1 MDYDYVIVG
10 GGIAGLYS
18 ALKITQAFPKA
29 KVALTEMYSQLGG
42 RIETYRGK
50 NVQFEAGA
58 GRIHNSHRLVAELV
72 KRYGLT
78 KIKIPNES
86 DALWIGEGDQPR
98 QNSWPSIA
106 NFLVLYLSKIDPL
119 VLQTKT
125 VKELLEQTMEGFSVI
140 PILRRFAYTSEL
152 YTLRADL
159 ALHALKAEF
168 SGKGYFYTLKE
179 GIDSIPGRLHKEVRE
194 KVDIF
199 LEHRLTAISGDGV
212 QAKLHFKGKKTLTGK
227 KVILAIPSEAL
238 KGLAAFKNLPI
249 LKRLTMRP
257 LLRIYG
263 VFPTPPWFEM
273 IPRTITDSPLRHI
286 IPISS
291 KAGSIM
297 TSYTDA
303 KDTEFWMA
311 LYRKYGEKALSKR
324 ILEESEKLFKI
335 KIPEPHLFKL
345 FYWKDG
351 CSYWL
356 PGLYDVK
363 EASEKIMN
371 PLPLSHPNIFVC
383 GESYSTNQAWIE
395 SALEHTDAMLE
406 RYIFTR

>member
-10 GGIAGLYS
+10 AGIAGLYS
-18 ALKITQAFPKA
+18 ALKITKAFPKG
-29 KVALTEMYSQLGG
+29 KVALTEMYSQVGG

-50 NVQFEAGA
+50 NIQFEEGA
-58 GRIHNSHRLVAELV
+58 GRIHSSHRLVAELV

-86 DALWIGEGDQPR
+86 QAVWIGEGEQPR

-106 NFLVLYLSKIDPL
+106 NFLTLFLSKLDPV

-125 VKELLEQTMEGFSVI
+125 VKELLDLTMEGKTVA
-140 PILRRFAYTSEL
+140 PILQRFAYTSEL

-159 ALHALKAEF
+159 ALHALQAEF
-168 SGKGYFYTLKE
+168 SGKGYFYGIKE
-179 GIDSIPGRLHKEVRE
+179 GMDSIPENVLKEIKG

-199 LEHRLTAISGDGV
+199 LEHRLTAIDGDGV
-212 QAKLHFKGKKTLTGK
+212 QAKLHFKGKKTFVAK

-286 IPISS
+286 IPIST

-303 KDTEFWMA
+303 KDTEFWMSI
-311 LYRKYGEKALSKR
+311 YRKYGEEALSKR
-324 ILEESEKLFKI
+324 ILEESEKLFNI
-335 KIPEPHLFKL
+335 KIPEPHLFKVY
-345 FYWKDG
+345 YWKDG

-356 PGLYDVK
+356 PGMYDVK
-363 EASEKIMN
+363 ETSVRIMN
-371 PLPLSHPNIFVC
+371 PIPLSHPNVFVC

-395 SALEHTDAMLE
+395 SALEHTEGMLE

>member
-29 KVALTEMYSQLGG
+29 RVALTEMYSQLGG
-42 RIETYRGK
+42 RIETFREK
-50 NVQFEAGA
+50 NIQFEEGA
-58 GRIHNSHRLVAELV
+58 GRIHSSHSMVAELV

-78 KIKIPNES
+78 KIKIPNEG

-98 QNSWPSIA
+98 KNSWSSIA
-106 NFLVLYLSKIDPL
+106 NFLVLYLSKLDPL

-125 VKELLEQTMEGFSVI
+125 VRELLEQTMEGFTVI
-140 PILRRFAYTSEL
+140 PILKRFAYTSEL

-159 ALHALKAEF
+159 ALHALNSEF

-179 GIDSIPGRLHKEVRE
+179 GIDSIPDNIQKEL
-194 KVDIF
+194 KGKIDIF
-199 LEHRLTAISGDGV
+199 LKYRLTAIGSDGV
-212 QAKLHFKGKKTLTGK
+212 QAKLHFKGQKTLTAK
-227 KVILAIPSEAL
+227 KAILAIPSEAL
-238 KGLAAFKNLPI
+238 RGLAAFKNLPI

-273 IPRTITDSPLRHI
+273 IPKTITDSPLRHI
-286 IPISS
+286 IPISA
-291 KAGSIM
+291 KNGSIM

-303 KDTEFWMA
+303 KDTEFWMTV
-311 LYRKYGEKALSKR
+311 YKKYGEKGLSRR
-324 ILEESEKLFKI
+324 IIEESEKLFKI
-335 KIPEPHLFKL
+335 KIPEPHLFKMY
-345 FYWKDG
+345 YWKDG

-363 EASEKIMN
+363 EASERIMN
-371 PLPLSHPNIFVC
+371 PLPLSHPNVYVC

-395 SALEHTDAMLE
+395 SALSHADDMLE

>member
-1 MDYDYVIVG
+1 MDYDYIIVG

-42 RIETYRGK
+42 RIETYRNK
-50 NVQFEAGA
+50 NIQFEEGA
-58 GRIHNSHRLVAELV
+58 GRIHSSHSMVAELV

-86 DALWIGEGDQPR
+86 EALWIGEGDQPR
-98 QNSWPSIA
+98 KNSWSSIA
-106 NFLVLYLSKIDPL
+106 NFLVLYLSKLDPL

-125 VKELLEQTMEGFSVI
+125 IKELLEATMEGFTVI
-140 PILRRFAYTSEL
+140 PILKRFAYTSEL

-159 ALHALKAEF
+159 ALHALQAEF
-168 SGKGYFYTLKE
+168 SGKGHFYVIKE
-179 GIDSIPGRLHKEVRE
+179 GMDSIPDRMVKELKG
-194 KVDIF
+194 KVEMF
-199 LEHRLTAISGDGV
+199 LEHRLTAISSDGV
-212 QAKLHFKGKKTLTGK
+212 EARLHFKGHKTFVAK

-238 KGLAAFKNLPI
+238 RGLAAFKNLPI
-249 LKRLTMRP
+249 LKRVSMRP

-286 IPISS
+286 IPIST

-303 KDTEFWMA
+303 KDTEFWMSIH
-311 LYRKYGEKALSKR
+311 KKFGEKALSKR
-324 ILEESEKLFKI
+324 IVEESEKLFKI
-335 KIPEPHLFKL
+335 KIPEPHLFKMY
-345 FYWKDG
+345 YWKDG

-371 PLPLSHPNIFVC
+371 PLPLSHPNVYVC

-395 SALEHTDAMLE
+395 SALEHADDMLQ
-406 RYIFTR
+406 RYILTK